1 MAGAGGTLSF
11 GTQFQGV
18 RGVIEGLIFEQ
29 DSDGIS
35 TVLQGDYYNK
45 GVLDRFDTEQRGMN
59 SWEANSC

>member
-1 MAGAGGTLSF
+1 MSF
-11 GTQFQGV
+11 GTQYQGV

-45 GVLDRFDTEQRGMN
+45 GVLDRFER
-59 SWEANSC
+59 E